1 MIRRS
6 LRLRL
11 ALLGAVAILAALVGA
26 GFAIDRLLTRAVER
40 GFTQQ
45 MDTALLALMARVEVE
60 DSTGQVIL
68 EAPPAEPRFD
78 QPLSG
83 WYWQVASGA
92 EVLLRSRSLFDAEL
106 RGTSG
111 PGGEALRILRRD
123 YTTPGSPELLT
134 ATVAVPQAEIA
145 AARAELTRPL
155 LVSLAVLG
163 LALLAASLVQIGFGL
178 APLARLQRGLDAVRR
193 GQRARMPQAPH
204 AEVAP
209 LVASLNALLDHKEA
223 MLDRAR
229 RHAGDLAH
237 ALQTPLAALRNASQ
251 DPQVA
256 ALVAR
261 MEGQIRRH
269 LSRARAAATAGLPG
283 ARCAVAP
290 VLEDLAMVLRAAH
303 RDRDLHLEIAADGAP
318 DFAGDR
324 GDLEEMAGNL
334 MDNACKW
341 ARRSVRVEARA
352 EGARLLIRIADDGP
366 GMDPAARDAALARG
380 GRLDEA
386 VPGHGL
392 GLAIVAETADLYGGA
407 LALEGEGTGLV
418 ALLRLPAAS

>member
-1 MIRRS
+1 MRRS
-6 LRLRL
+6 LRARL
-11 ALLGAVAILAALVGA
+11 AVLGAVAILAALLGA

-40 GFTQQ
+40 GFRQQ

-60 DSTGQVIL
+60 DASGRVTL
-68 EAPPAEPRFD
+68 EAPPAEPRFE

-83 WYWQVASGA
+83 WYWQVTSGA
-92 EVLLRSRSLFDAEL
+92 EILLRSRSLFDQEIL
-106 RGTSG
+106 GEQG
-111 PGGEALRILRRD
+111 PAGEALLTLRQD
-123 YTTPGSPELLT
+123 FTSPGSPELLT
-134 ATVAVPQAEIA
+134 ATVAVPLAEIA
-145 AARAELTRPL
+145 AARGELVRPL
-155 LVSLAVLG
+155 VLSLAALG
-163 LALLAASLVQIGFGL
+163 LALLLASLVQIGVGL
-178 APLARLQRGLDAVRR
+178 APLGRLRRDLDAVRR
-193 GQRARMPQAPH
+193 GQRARMPEAPH

-209 LVASLNALLDHKEA
+209 LVASMNALLTHKEA

-237 ALQTPLAALRNASQ
+237 ALQTPLAALRNAAEG
-251 DPQVA
+251 DAQVT

-261 MEGQIRRH
+261 MEAQIRRH
-269 LSRARAAATAGLPG
+269 LSRARTAATAGLPG

-290 VLEDLAMVLRAAH
+290 VLEDLALVLRAAH
-303 RDRDLHLEIAADGAP
+303 RDRAVTLEIAAEGAP

-341 ARRSVRVEARA
+341 ARGRVQVSARA
-352 EGARLLIRIADDGP
+352 EAGRLLIRIADDGP
-366 GMDPAARDAALARG
+366 GMAPEARAAALARG
-380 GRLDEA
+380 RRLDEA

-407 LALEGEGTGLV
+407 LELEGEGPGLV
-418 ALLRLPAAS
+418 ALLRLPLAP